1 MSPTDAI
8 ANELSAADS
17 DSPAMV
23 AVALSKRYGARLALD
38 RFDLTL
44 EHGEIVGLLGPNGA
58 GKTTTL
64 SILSG
69 VIRPDAGSVSV
80 AGHDLDTD
88 GLAARRNLGLAP
100 QSLALY
106 PSLTARENL
115 SFFGRMQGLSRVAA
129 HTAADALLEQ
139 AGLADRAGERVATF
153 SGGMQRRLNMV
164 CAMPHRPALVLLD
177 EPTAGVDPQ
186 SRELI
191 FSMVEAAAAQGAACL
206 YSTHYMEE
214 AERL

>member
-100 QSLALY
+100 QSL
-106 PSLTARENL
+106 
-115 SFFGRMQGLSRVAA
+115 
-129 HTAADALLEQ
+129 
-139 AGLADRAGERVATF
+139 
-153 SGGMQRRLNMV
+153 
-164 CAMPHRPALVLLD
+164 
-177 EPTAGVDPQ
+177 
-186 SRELI
+186 
-191 FSMVEAAAAQGAACL
+191 
-206 YSTHYMEE
+206 
-214 AERL
+214 